1 MQSPK
6 KINKHNLTSGFGLI
20 ELMVSVGI
28 VTMVMGIVVARQSSY
43 DGAVLLRSQA
53 YEIALQAR
61 ETQLLAVSA
70 VGQTGDYRNVYGLY
84 FNAQTPNSYYTYKDE
99 DGDYY
104 FDIEDDLIIGRHNVD
119 ARFEIDAVNTV
130 SGASESSVGAL
141 SIVFERPNFDA
152 GLYTYQGP
160 VSSGVSSVQ
169 IDVRL
174 KGTEGSGVGAVR
186 TVEISKTGQI
196 IVMPVVVES
205 DGVGGG
211 HEQGGGSDG

>member
-6 KINKHNLTSGFGLI
+6 KINQYRLTGGFGLI

-28 VTMVMGIVVARQSSY
+28 VTMVMGIVVAKQSSY

-70 VGQTGDYRNVYGLY
+70 IGQDGDYRNVYGLY
-84 FNAQTPNSYYTYKDE
+84 FNEQTPNSYYTYKND
-99 DGDYY
+99 DADYY
-104 FDIEDDLIIGRHNVD
+104 FDSDEDMIIGRHNID
-119 ARFEIDAVNTV
+119 ARFEIDAVSTV
-130 SGASESSVGAL
+130 SGVSESLVDGGL

-152 GLYTYQGP
+152 ELYTYSGP

-169 IDVRL
+169 IDLRL

-186 TVEISKTGQI
+186 TVEISRTGQI
-196 IVMPVVVES
+196 IVLPIVVDQIEQI
-205 DGVGGG
+205 DG
-211 HEQGGGSDG
+211 